1 MKAQILERL
10 NDLKSKSGKSY
21 EDVHDT
27 LGYAAST
34 VHRWHRG
41 ESNPDMDQLTALV
54 EFYGGE
60 MRDLYADVGK
70 QEMTATQDIGYQ
82 GAVAMVEHYEARLK
96 AKDDQQMM
104 LQDHHRQAIEHR
116 DKVVAYLKEQVEAMQ
131 KERKENREELDK
143 QRNRAD
149 ELDRK
154 RHNVFWGMLV
164 IIIMLLVMMGVMIG
178 VDAPG
183 IGMGWR

>member
-1 MKAQILERL
+1 MKAQILEKL

-21 EDVHDT
+21 EDVHET
-27 LGYAAST
+27 LGYATST

-104 LQDHHRQAIEHR
+104 LQSHY
-116 DKVVAYLKEQVEAMQ
+116 DKVVSYLKEQVETMQ
-131 KERKENREELDK
+131 KERKENHDELDK

-164 IIIMLLVMMGVMIG
+164 VIILLLVMMGVMIG

-183 IGMGWR
+183 IGMGWK